1 MRKPLVLV
9 VDDEAPI
16 QRFVRAELEAQGYQ
30 VLTAGGGAEA
40 LERVEDDR
48 PDLVLLDVMMPEM
61 DGFETLRRLR
71 ERSPVPVIMLT
82 ARGGDLDKV
91 RGLRSGADDYV
102 TKPFNPEEL
111 TARISAVLRRGQ
123 ARVDGP
129 RVLTYPTE
137 GVTIDLDRRLVT
149 ARGEEVRLSRTEW
162 QMLEELAG
170 HVGRVM
176 LHRELL
182 ARIWGPEFV
191 DDVHYLRIWVSRL
204 RAKLEPDPSAPAL
217 IHTIPG
223 LGYRLEPPP
232 RTED

>member
-16 QRFVRAELEAQGYQ
+16 QRFVRAELEAQGYR

-40 LERVEDDR
+40 LARVEDDR
-48 PDLVLLDVMMPEM
+48 PDLVLLDLMMPEM

-82 ARGGDLDKV
+82 ARAGDLDKV
-91 RGLRSGADDYV
+91 RGLQSGADDYV

-111 TARISAVLRRGQ
+111 TARIAAVLRRGQ
-123 ARVDGP
+123 AAVGGP
-129 RVLTYPTE
+129 RVLAYPAAA
-137 GVTIDLDRRLVT
+137 VTIDLDRRAVT
-149 ARGEEVRLSRTEW
+149 ARGQEVRLSKTEW
-162 QMLEELAG
+162 QLLEELAG
-170 HVGRVM
+170 HAGRAM

-182 ARIWGPEFV
+182 ARIWGPEYV

-204 RAKLEPDPSAPAL
+204 RAKLERDPAAPTL
-217 IHTIPG
+217 IHTLPG

-232 RTED
+232 ED